1 MLQTL
6 GWNTAQSQTTL
17 KILSRVIAIVVFLGF
32 SFVPVSVF
40 AGWLR

>member
-6 GWNTAQSQTTL
+6 GWNTARNQTTL

-32 SFVPVSVF
+32 SSVPVSVF